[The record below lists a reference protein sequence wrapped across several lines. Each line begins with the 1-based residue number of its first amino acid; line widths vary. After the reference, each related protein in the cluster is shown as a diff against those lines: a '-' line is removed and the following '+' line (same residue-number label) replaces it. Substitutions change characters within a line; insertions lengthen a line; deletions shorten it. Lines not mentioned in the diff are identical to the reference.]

1 MPSVN
6 QMEVHPWWHD
16 DALIPMHRSFGI
28 IGNGYAPFAAPDFIG
43 SKWNVSIKA
52 DATLTKVCHGVRVQV
67 LALVESCAAHPVRIF
82 PPVLPDC
89 DRDGNV
95 QLASVASVAAPEGV
109 AGQPTERNC
118 FASNR
123 RPCCGDRVV
132 RPTHRGADEPDRCHP
147 RSPARCTRAESMPR
161 SNPTKVN
168 MLIANVPDVRVELC
182 ARNTNCV
189 CLTLLMMNTPKGR
202 PTLSLVFHPSD
213 LQPRSSLVGI
223 IWSKET
229 SSNEAKLFGE
239 L

>member
-16 DALIPMHRSFGI
+16 DALIPMHRAFGI
-28 IGNGYAPFAAPDFIG
+28 VGNGYAPFAAPDFIG

-52 DATLTKVCHGVRVQV
+52 DATLTKVCHGVRVRF
-67 LALVESCAAHPVRIF
+67 LALAESCAAHPVRIF

-132 RPTHRGADEPDRCHP
+132 HPTHRGADESDRCHP

-168 MLIANVPDVRVELC
+168 MLIANVARRTCGSLCTQYEL
-182 ARNTNCV
+182 RLFDTV
-189 CLTLLMMNTPKGR
+189 DDEYTQGTPHSVIGFTCR
-202 PTLSLVFHPSD
+202 IHPAY
-213 LQPRSSLVGI
+213 LQLRSSSVGI
-223 IWSKET
+223 I
-229 SSNEAKLFGE
+229 
-239 L
+239 